1 MSKPVNPMAIGSFLI
16 AGLALLIAALL
27 AFGGGQLFK
36 PKLRWV
42 VFFDSS
48 LNGLNVGAPVKV
60 QGVQVGKV
68 ASIVLQMDPANNRL
82 MKPVVIELEPGNLV
96 DPKGVPIQPS
106 MSDKERRIRFKDL
119 VDAGLRA
126 RLEIQSLLTGLL
138 YVDLDFYPNRPP
150 VLTGMNFNGLPE
162 VPAIP
167 TTTDEVK
174 NALEEVVRKI
184 KDLPL
189 DSMVRDLA
197 ASVGDIRAI
206 LASDETR
213 QSREALA
220 RSLAQSEKLLAELNR
235 QLPPLVK
242 QVDMAV
248 KDAGQTARDAGQTAR
263 DTSTLV
269 RDLRAETKPVLTAAE
284 QALTKATA
292 VLEEAKGAMANVA
305 DTTAADSTL
314 QQSLRELRNAARSV
328 RALTDSLERNP
339 SSLIFGRPAQP

>member
-1 MSKPVNPMAIGSFLI
+1 MSKPVNPMAIGSFLM

-48 LNGLNVGAPVKV
+48 LNGLNIGAPVKV

-68 ASIVLQMDPANNRL
+68 ANIVLQMDPSNNRL
-82 MKPVVIELEPGNLV
+82 LKPVVLEIEPGNLL
-96 DPKGVPIQPS
+96 DPEGRPIQPA
-106 MSDKERRIRFKDL
+106 MSDKERHARVDRL
-119 VDAGLRA
+119 VEAGMRA

-138 YVDLDFYPNRPP
+138 YVDLDFYPNRAPR
-150 VLTGMNFNGLPE
+150 LTGMSYNGLPE
-162 VPAIP
+162 VPSLP

-174 NALEEVVRKI
+174 NALEEVVKKI
-184 KDLPL
+184 RDLPL
-189 DSMVRDLA
+189 DAMVRDLA
-197 ASVGDIRAI
+197 ASVADIRAI

-220 RSLAQSEKLLAELNR
+220 RSLKESEKLLAELNR

-242 QVDMAV
+242 QVDLAV
-248 KDAGQTARDAGQTAR
+248 KDAGHTAR
-263 DTSTLV
+263 DTGALV
-269 RDLRAETKPVLTAAE
+269 RELRKETKPVLSAAE
-284 QALTKATA
+284 QALLKATA
-292 VLEEAKGAMANVA
+292 VLEEAKGAVANVA
-305 DTTAADSTL
+305 DTTAGDSTL

-328 RALTDSLERNP
+328 RNLSDSLERNP
-339 SSLIFGRPAQP
+339 SALIFGKSP